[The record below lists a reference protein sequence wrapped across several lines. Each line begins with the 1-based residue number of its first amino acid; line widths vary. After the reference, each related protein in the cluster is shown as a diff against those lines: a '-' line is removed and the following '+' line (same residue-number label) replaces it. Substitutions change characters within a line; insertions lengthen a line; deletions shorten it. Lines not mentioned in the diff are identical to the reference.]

1 MGKRPPAPLYIIRSH
16 ESSISKVS
24 FNRNSDCILSAD
36 DDGVVVITSTKTMR
50 SSRRRSF
57 INASNWFITLFTA
70 HNRRHGR
77 DNLVKLWEI
86 GDIHTE
92 EDIIPN
98 LIDRFHVNAL
108 NFCNVSLCVGPPT
121 WLAAPH
127 LTDSSTIDIWEIP
140 SKERIF
146 RSIGGEERGVDGRG
160 ESKTGL
166 CMSLKL
172 YRHADTH
179 RLLAAYEDGSVVLYH
194 LENMTWKE
202 LWRVKKHNEA
212 VMGLCTT
219 SDLRYA
225 FTVSVDRCIVNSVHD
240 DKEYE
245 SDETMIIDSS
255 EKITEHTAKMPITKS
270 YTTQSNGHS
279 SISVRKDSKILAVG
293 CWNGSVELYSAK
305 SMKLVGVLDLHRQS
319 VSSLAFSTVDE
330 DTSETDEDNLNSV
343 IEAPLSSLLLTGARD
358 DRVAI
363 YQIDL

>member
-50 SSRRRSF
+50 SSRRWKAHES
-57 INASNWFITLFTA
+57 AVLTLEITDDHLLT
-70 HNRRHGR
+70 HGR

-225 FTVSVDRCIVNSVHD
+225 FTVSVDRCIVKYD
-240 DKEYE
+240 LQEYE